1 MPSLDVAHVRE
12 QGQNMLLFP
21 LDSSFGHKS
30 MADQQRTLSTLTR
43 RANAAGLAG
52 TAVAFW
58 QSGGRTHFMGPRQ
71 WRAFLECLSMWQVQ
85 ANVNRTISWTD

>member
-1 MPSLDVAHVRE
+1 MPSLDVAHIRE

-30 MADQQRTLSTLTR
+30 TTDQQQTLSMLTR

-52 TAVAFW
+52 AAVAFW
-58 QSGGRTHFMGPRQ
+58 QSGGRTHFMGPRP
-71 WRAFLECLSMWQVQ
+71 WRAFLEGLSMWQVQ
-85 ANVNRTISWTD
+85 ASVNRSISWAD